1 MEMETDSIQ
10 DKLYYAIS
18 KKGSDKHIIDL
29 ISKIPDINAPYTVKS
44 KDAYMMTCST
54 TLLELAVRFN
64 KEKIVDL
71 LLSHSSMD
79 ISQDE
84 YLFHPF
90 TKAVLKHYFVIA
102 DLFIQHGY
110 NINGK
115 KINQDKKYNS
125 DNEYTSILC
134 YIIKY
139 GDLESVQYLFNSG
152 YFMNTDK
159 VYDYYSIV
167 PDDYSGKTI
176 KMCDFEFSV
185 ISAIG
190 LRKENIA
197 IFLLNSFNQDKYD
210 LLIKYACEYRI
221 ESIINIIM
229 SKFPDKLSSII

>member
-1 MEMETDSIQ
+1 MISIKMETETIES
-10 DKLYYAIS
+10 KLYHAIY
-18 KKGSDKHIIDL
+18 KKGSIKHITDL

-44 KDAYMMTCST
+44 KDEYMMTCST
-54 TLLELAVRFN
+54 TFLELAVRFN
-64 KEKIVDL
+64 KKKIVDL

-90 TKAVLKHYFVIA
+90 TKAVLRHYFDIA

-115 KINQDKKYNS
+115 KINPDKKYNCDS
-125 DNEYTSILC
+125 EFISILC

-159 VYDYYSIV
+159 IY
-167 PDDYSGKTI
+167 DDYHYLCENSYKII
-176 KMCDFEFSV
+176 KVNDFESSV
-185 ISAIG
+185 IRAIQ
-190 LRKENIA
+190 LRKENIV
-197 IFLLNSFNQDKYD
+197 IFLLNSFNQCEYD
-210 LLIKYACEYRI
+210 LLMEYSCKYRI
-221 ESIINIIM
+221 ESVINIIM
-229 SKFPDKLSSII
+229 TKMSVF